1 MDNEG
6 KEEEKVVVPRKYQE
20 TLKAK
25 FGDEYNAENELDMMD
40 RYAEE
45 SEGDIGRFK
54 DAESKMA
61 DLIKSEPELGAMMY
75 EISQGASPR
84 VAFIK
89 AFGVDGLE
97 PLEGDEDYDA
107 NMTARSERSAKA
119 DSRSALDAEIEKNEA
134 DSLAAIDSFCS
145 ANGVDADGFMEKI
158 NEVFV
163 SVLHKKITP
172 EMLEGFNKMFNYDAD
187 VADAKEAGE
196 VEGKNASIDATKAKN
211 TRKKTGDGLPG
222 GTSSGVAEKG
232 EGDKFSGGIRD
243 MRLGKTDYSK
253 FQEKK

>member
-1 MDNEG
+1 MDTEG
-6 KEEEKVVVPRKYQE
+6 KEEEKVIVPRKYQE

-40 RYAEE
+40 RYTEE
-45 SEGDIGRFK
+45 SEGDLTRFR
-54 DAESKMA
+54 DGESKMG
-61 DLIKSEPELGAMMY
+61 DLMKGEPELGDMMY

-89 AFGVDGLE
+89 AFGVEGLE
-97 PLEGDEDYDA
+97 PLEGDEDYEA

-134 DSLAAIDSFCS
+134 DSLAAIDAFCS

-158 NEVFV
+158 NDVFV

-196 VEGKNASIDATKAKN
+196 VEGRNVTIDATKAK
-211 TRKKTGDGLPG
+211 KVKEKTGDGLPG

-232 EGDKFSGGIRD
+232 KGDKLSNALKNMGSSRTNYAE
-243 MRLGKTDYSK
+243 LGKK
-253 FQEKK
+253 